1 MNLILKKDVENL
13 GRFGD
18 HVKVADGYGR
28 NYLLPQGLAVLAT
41 PGNLRQL
48 EAERDAYLKKA
59 QGRREQADKLKADL
73 EAVSLTFTRKSG
85 DDDKLF
91 GSVTTHDIETELK
104 AKGFSIEKKD
114 IHLAEHIKT
123 LGSYQC
129 TVKLHMDVVAS
140 INLSVV
146 KE

>member
-48 EAERDAYLKKA
+48 EAEKDAYLKKA

-91 GSVTTHDIETELK
+91 GSVTTHDIETELN
-104 AKGFSIEKKD
+104 AKGFPVEKKD
-114 IHLAEHIKT
+114 IHLAEHIKA

>member
-59 QGRREQADKLKADL
+59 QTRREQADKLKSDL
-73 EAVSLTFTRKSG
+73 EALSLSFTRKSG
-85 DDDKLF
+85 DDEKLF

-114 IHLAEHIKT
+114 IHLADHIKT
-123 LGSYQC
+123 LGQFQC
-129 TVKLHMDVVAS
+129 TVKLHMDVVAT

>member
-59 QGRREQADKLKADL
+59 QTRREQADKLKSDL
-73 EAVSLTFTRKSG
+73 EALSLSFTRKSG
-85 DDDKLF
+85 DDEKLF

-114 IHLAEHIKT
+114 IHLADHVKT
-123 LGSYQC
+123 LGQFQC
-129 TVKLHMDVVAS
+129 TVKLHMDVVAT